1 MRVNFS
7 SKTCGPSLR
16 TVQYTIEGSNTFR
29 SASINGGEVT
39 LWSGGIAARIGH
51 RMMPTFPRSSLS
63 FRTAGFPQYGW
74 KAGISGGTFPKR
86 PSA

>member
-16 TVQYTIEGSNTFR
+16 TVQYTIEWSNTFR

-39 LWSGGIAARIGH
+39 PWVASDGVEPAAGPAMSASPQKLTSGANEKLVAMGH
-51 RMMPTFPRSSLS
+51 FLP
-63 FRTAGFPQYGW
+63 
-74 KAGISGGTFPKR
+74 
-86 PSA
+86 

>member
-29 SASINGGEVT
+29 SAPINGGEVT
-39 LWSGGIAARIGH
+39 LWVISVDSISTARPLLLRSLPKCRIATNVERG
-51 RMMPTFPRSSLS
+51 
-63 FRTAGFPQYGW
+63 Q
-74 KAGISGGTFPKR
+74 
-86 PSA
+86 